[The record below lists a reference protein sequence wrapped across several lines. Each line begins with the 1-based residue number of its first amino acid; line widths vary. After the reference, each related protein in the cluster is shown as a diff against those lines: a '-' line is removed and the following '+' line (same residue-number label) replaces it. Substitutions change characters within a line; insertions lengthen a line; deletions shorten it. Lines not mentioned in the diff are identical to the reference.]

1 MEVEKLSAEM
11 LMYLL
16 TEAEEQKKSIDMQ
29 VRILKDEVMRR
40 YKSGELYKSAK
51 GDE

>member
-1 MEVEKLSAEM
+1 MEPDKLSADM
-11 LMYLL
+11 LMYLI
-16 TEAEEQKKSIDMQ
+16 TEAEEQKKSIDLQ

-40 YKSGELYKSAK
+40 YKNGELYKSAK